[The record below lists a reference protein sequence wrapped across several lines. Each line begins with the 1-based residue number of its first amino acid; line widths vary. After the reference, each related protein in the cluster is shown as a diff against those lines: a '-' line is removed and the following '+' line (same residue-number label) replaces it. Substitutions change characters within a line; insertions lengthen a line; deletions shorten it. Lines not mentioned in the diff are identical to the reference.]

1 MFSVRKN
8 DYVVFDPRSLK
19 CLLDWYAAHESNPYP
34 TKEEKQDLALA
45 IGRTVPQ
52 VSAWFTK
59 HRQDLSKQNGQKIL
73 NESWRFPEY
82 INDHLKR
89 WCEDHQPDMRPTQ
102 EEQQSLSL
110 ATGLSTDQIMSWI
123 KRYIKKKNEKGEK
136 TSERG
141 KHIPP
146 HVVACLQKWYDK
158 HSNPYPTNEE
168 KQELSVTTGLTEKQ
182 IGTWFYY
189 QRKKQHAVG
198 TKQKQEK
205 EGDRLSNGKRT
216 KVDSMNG
223 RISKRAPDDIDIIKD
238 KSKETYK
245 LTATPMHTPRDVR
258 NPKCFLID
266 CKIPAV
272 PAHALHDVR
281 NPKCLLYNCY
291 TEHESNPYPTRE
303 EKQELAVA
311 TGLTLQRVS
320 TWFDR
325 ERRKLGKTKKTGY
338 YRTSRGSLPKNT
350 RREESIANPASGG

>member
-1 MFSVRKN
+1 M
-8 DYVVFDPRSLK
+8 
-19 CLLDWYAAHESNPYP
+19 
-34 TKEEKQDLALA
+34 
-45 IGRTVPQ
+45 
-52 VSAWFTK
+52 
-59 HRQDLSKQNGQKIL
+59 
-73 NESWRFPEY
+73 
-82 INDHLKR
+82 
-89 WCEDHQPDMRPTQ
+89 
-102 EEQQSLSL
+102 
-110 ATGLSTDQIMSWI
+110 
-123 KRYIKKKNEKGEK
+123 
-136 TSERG
+136 
-141 KHIPP
+141 
-146 HVVACLQKWYDK
+146 
-158 HSNPYPTNEE
+158 
-168 KQELSVTTGLTEKQ
+168 
-182 IGTWFYY
+182 
-189 QRKKQHAVG
+189 
-198 TKQKQEK
+198 
-205 EGDRLSNGKRT
+205 SNGKRT

-223 RISKRAPDDIDIIKD
+223 RTSKRAPDDIDIIKD

-311 TGLTLQRVS
+311 TGLTLQKVS